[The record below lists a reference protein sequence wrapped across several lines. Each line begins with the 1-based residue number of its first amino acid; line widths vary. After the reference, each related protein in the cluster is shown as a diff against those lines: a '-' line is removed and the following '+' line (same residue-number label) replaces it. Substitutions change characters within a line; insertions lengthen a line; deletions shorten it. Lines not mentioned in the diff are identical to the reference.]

1 VMVTFIGYFYFMQ
14 IFMTL
19 CSNLNSVMSN
29 YVYSAFK
36 SEARGN
42 DLYFQVTGDV
52 FNFELVFP
60 SMQVLTVDWFSL
72 GWLMLIVLAI
82 DISIY
87 CRCTVQQLV
96 LIWNFANHGIKHSDF
111 AF

>member
-1 VMVTFIGYFYFMQ
+1 MVTFIGYFYFMQ

-72 GWLMLIVLAI
+72 GWLMLVVLARHQHI
-82 DISIY
+82 LQMFSTAARLDLEFCKSWDQ
-87 CRCTVQQLV
+87 TQ
-96 LIWNFANHGIKHSDF
+96 
-111 AF
+111 